1 MAGCDPT
8 GSPRHGV
15 GIGLR
20 WEFLDDLLERVD
32 QGRLGAAEIP
42 FFEVAPENYMRR
54 GGYIPES
61 LAFVAARFP
70 IVSHGLHMSLGSVEP
85 YRGDYFAELRAFL
98 HRFELP
104 WHSDHL
110 CFSGVDGRA
119 LHDLLPLPLTEA
131 AALHAAAR
139 VREARDRLELPMAI
153 ENISWY
159 LQLGAADISET
170 DFVSLVLEEADCG
183 MLLDVNNVYVN
194 SQNHGFDAKTW
205 IDRIDL
211 SRVWQLHV
219 AGHEFR
225 PADGFIIDTHG
236 SDVIDPVYDLLR
248 HTVARK
254 GPVAVILERDSN
266 IVDLD
271 ALIAERTLLQQAYD
285 GGLAD
290 YERGAPAPKHGDGH
304 AA

>member
-1 MAGCDPT
+1 MRDPT

-20 WEFLDDLLERVD
+20 WEFLDDLLEWIE
-32 QGRLGAAEIP
+32 QGRIGTADIP
-42 FFEVAPENYMRR
+42 FFEVAPENYLRR

-61 LAFVAARFP
+61 LAYVAARFP
-70 IVSHGLHMSLGSVEP
+70 LVSHGLHMSIGSVEP
-85 YRGDYFAELRAFL
+85 FSEAYFRDVRAFL
-98 HRFELP
+98 HGFELP

-119 LHDLLPLPLTEA
+119 LHDLLPLPFSEA

-139 VREARDRLELPMAI
+139 VREARDRLEVPMAI

-159 LQLGAADISET
+159 ARLGAGDLAET

-194 SQNHGFDAKTW
+194 GQNHGFDAKAW
-205 IDRIDL
+205 IDRIDMK
-211 SRVWQLHV
+211 RVWQLHV

-225 PADGFIIDTHG
+225 PGDGFIVDTHG
-236 SDVIDPVYDLLR
+236 RDVIDPVYELLR
-248 HTVARK
+248 HTVAKK

-266 IVDLD
+266 IAGLD
-271 ALIAERTLLQQAYD
+271 ELVAERKKLQEAYD
-285 GGLAD
+285 AGLRD
-290 YERGAPAPKHGDGH
+290 FERGPRRGSH

>member
-1 MAGCDPT
+1 MADDP
-8 GSPRHGV
+8 SSVRAGV

-20 WEFLDDLLERVD
+20 WEFLDDLMQRIEG
-32 QGRLGAAEIP
+32 GRIGVGDVP

-54 GGYIPES
+54 GGYIPEA
-61 LAFVAARFP
+61 LEFVAANFP
-70 IVSHGLHMSLGSVEP
+70 LVSHGLHMSIGSVTPFREE
-85 YRGDYFAELRAFL
+85 YFAQVKAFL

-119 LHDLLPLPLTEA
+119 LHDLLPLPLTETA
-131 AALHAAAR
+131 AVHAAAR
-139 VREARDRLELPMAI
+139 VREARDRLGVPMAI

-159 LQLGAADISET
+159 LRLGAADMEET

-194 SQNHGFDAKTW
+194 SQNHEFDARSW
-205 IDRIDL
+205 IERIDMQ
-211 SRVWQLHV
+211 RVWQLHV

-225 PADGFIIDTHG
+225 PADGMIIDTHG
-236 SDVIDPVYDLLR
+236 QDVIDPVYELLR
-248 HTVARK
+248 FTIAKK

-266 IVDLD
+266 IADLD
-271 ALIAERTLLQQAYD
+271 TLLTERCKLQEAYD
-285 GGLAD
+285 AGLAE
-290 YERGAPAPKHGDGH
+290 YEARHVAP
-304 AA
+304 